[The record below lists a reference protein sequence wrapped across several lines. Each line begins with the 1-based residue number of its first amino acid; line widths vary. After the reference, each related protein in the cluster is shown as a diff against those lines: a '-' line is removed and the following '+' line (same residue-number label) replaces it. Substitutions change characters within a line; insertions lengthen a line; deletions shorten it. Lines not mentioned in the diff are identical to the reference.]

1 MHCFKFRLI
10 SCDSCKAATVVSG
23 LWGFRRWQER
33 PWGGNP
39 GGSLVARWQV
49 APWWQLRWWGKPLLN
64 AASLSGCHSPGVKL
78 GLLEDGTEHGADWS
92 PEYIHAPSCGS
103 LCRRTRPWWSAQCSS
118 SSSRRGSCQ
127 GRHGVLLV
135 KFKGHLDISREKCR
149 TKYILRSSSSS
160 AEKKLIS
167 AEF

>member
-78 GLLEDGTEHGADWS
+78 EDGTEHGADWS
-92 PEYIHAPSCGS
+92 PEYIYSPSCGS

-135 KFKGHLDISREKCR
+135 CFKGHLDISREKCR
-149 TKYILRSSSSS
+149 TKYILRSSST
-160 AEKKLIS
+160 
-167 AEF
+167 

>member
-92 PEYIHAPSCGS
+92 PEYIYSPSCGS